1 MSPGTP
7 GTPASPAA
15 PTAPTAPDG
24 PDTPATPASRTPRTP
39 RTRLTPA
46 AVVGAALRL
55 LDEEGLETVTTRAV
69 ADRLGVR
76 MNTVL
81 WHVKTKR
88 RLLELMADGVAATI
102 AYDDL
107 PEDPAERARELIR
120 RYRRS
125 LLAHRDGAALVTG
138 TYAAEPHTL
147 RFADSVI
154 GALTEHTGSV
164 ETAARTCFA
173 LIYFTLGLTQE
184 EQAQADADPARLA
197 EAVSSGRYPALFAAR
212 AALTRETFPD
222 RFEDGVRRILG

>member
-1 MSPGTP
+1 MTNKQVPS
-7 GTPASPAA
+7 AAA
-15 PTAPTAPDG
+15 PA
-24 PDTPATPASRTPRTP
+24 P

-46 AVVGAALRL
+46 TVVAAALRL
-55 LDEEGLETVTTRAV
+55 LDDEGLETVTTRAV

-88 RLLELMADGVAATI
+88 RLLELMADGIAGTI
-102 AYDDL
+102 TYDGL
-107 PEDPAERARELIR
+107 PEDPAERALELIR

-147 RFADSVI
+147 RFADTVI

-164 ETAARTCFA
+164 ETSARTCFA

-184 EQAQADADPARLA
+184 EQAMADADPGRLD
-197 EAVSSGRYPALFAAR
+197 EAVTGGHYPALLAAR
-212 AALTRETFPD
+212 AALAQGTFPD
-222 RFEDGVRRILG
+222 RFEDGIRRILG